1 MWIMIQKLDGCAE
14 SRKWVARFSLR
25 GMTSLYVSHLTA
37 VQLTREEIA
46 TIAKSIQQFQ
56 LGEGSK
62 GQRLLYRGRKYGRSV
77 NDPFF
82 VAALDLFIKEEQQ
95 HSRYLEA
102 FMQSQGIAVA
112 GRHWVDTVF
121 RKLRGMAG
129 LELSLTVLVTAEFI
143 AVPYYRALRDATGSP
158 VLKTICKRILD
169 DEATH
174 LRYQASMVARLTAK
188 RRSVFNRVRSALH
201 RFFLIGTIV
210 VVWFEHR
217 AVFRA
222 AGYGFRRLKEET
234 LFEFTEW
241 DAARRTL
248 ALQFA
253 APGMHATR
261 LPEAR
266 SPAEVSALRSSG
278 GTPASH

>member
-1 MWIMIQKLDGCAE
+1 MIQKVDGRAE
-14 SRKWVARFSLR
+14 SRRWIARFFLR
-25 GMTSLYVSHLTA
+25 SMTAIYVSHLTA
-37 VQLTREEIA
+37 VQLTPEEIA

-62 GQRLLYRGRKYGRSV
+62 GQRLLNRGRKYGRSV

-112 GRHWVDTVF
+112 GRHWVDTIF
-121 RKLRGMAG
+121 RKLRGLAG
-129 LELSLTVLVTAEFI
+129 LELSLAVLVTAEFI

-174 LRYQASMVARLTAK
+174 LRYQASMMARLTAP
-188 RRSVFNRVRSALH
+188 RRRVFDRVRSALH
-201 RFFLIGTIV
+201 RFFLLGTIA

-217 AVFRA
+217 AVFQA
-222 AGYGFRRLKEET
+222 AGYGFRRLKKET
-234 LFEFTEW
+234 LFEFAEW

-248 ALQFA
+248 AIQFA
-253 APGMHATR
+253 APGTHETR
-261 LPEAR
+261 LPEAW
-266 SPAEVSALRSSG
+266 SPAESSALRSSD
-278 GTPASH
+278 TPAAH